1 MRTLRRGTAFVY
13 SLNLAARV
21 TIRVKRL
28 RTKAKPVKL
37 VRTSAAGRNRVRF
50 TGRVRG
56 RALRPGAIARASPPR
71 TAPAAAPRPRS

>member
-1 MRTLRRGTAFVY
+1 M
-13 SLNLAARV
+13 

-56 RALRPGAIARASPPR
+56 GALRPGRYRASFTATDGAGGR
-71 TAPAAAPRPRS
+71 TAPQVVKFRIVRP